1 MNGSAAEDRW
11 RRTDSTVRWV
21 TFGRELRERRLET
34 MESIWG
40 AGVDDLV
47 DKRTK
52 CSIAVDRVS
61 VDIAAVRTGRLR
73 RMKVTDEENR

>member
-1 MNGSAAEDRW
+1 
-11 RRTDSTVRWV
+11 
-21 TFGRELRERRLET
+21 

-40 AGVDDLV
+40 AGVDGLV

-52 CSIAVDRVS
+52 CSIAVDLVS

-73 RMKVTDEENR
+73 RMKATDDEDEEDRCGANERWTYL